1 MNKESLIK
9 ARELLISVLSNS
21 EINDIDKV
29 ELMLNINKFLD
40 EEVYK
45 DNINILAEVRRNRG
59 K

>member
-9 ARELLISVLSNS
+9 AKELLISSLSKS
-21 EINDIDKV
+21 EIDDIDKV

-40 EEVYK
+40 EEIYK
-45 DNINILAEVRRNRG
+45 DNINILTEVGRNRG